1 MPKDGATITRSLKA
15 ILHSNH
21 WLNTI
26 CILLGGRIRI
36 GSKSKRNQF
45 TVLKGRS
52 GERRKKKKEEEVVE
66 EEEENG
72 EQKERRGEGRRP
84 SFYKTPLGTVLYTQ
98 SVSLL
103 LCNENS
109 LPWQRH
115 HYLLIEL
122 KQYLLDCSPQYPT

>member
-1 MPKDGATITRSLKA
+1 MPKDGATITQSLKA

-66 EEEENG
+66 EEEEKG
-72 EQKERRGEGRRP
+72 GKKKEEGKEGDHL
-84 SFYKTPLGTVLYTQ
+84 FTK
-98 SVSLL
+98 LL
-103 LCNENS
+103 
-109 LPWQRH
+109 
-115 HYLLIEL
+115 
-122 KQYLLDCSPQYPT
+122 